1 MREGASRCASGDLD
15 AGSSFLEAAEIL
27 ATLAA
32 DFSLASDD
40 AHSDVARELG
50 ARAVLLS
57 ELCGAPP
64 LSRSSAMSARA
75 KVESLGLGSDTWSA
89 RLIDA
94 AAGGIA
100 DARAGFR
107 LDPTNPNDALALE
120 ELAAIRV
127 IYGRSTAVV
136 TPNLALAPITDRT
149 VFARAL
155 VRAASATGNP

>member
-1 MREGASRCASGDLD
+1 
-15 AGSSFLEAAEIL
+15 
-27 ATLAA
+27 
-32 DFSLASDD
+32 
-40 AHSDVARELG
+40 
-50 ARAVLLS
+50 
-57 ELCGAPP
+57 
-64 LSRSSAMSARA
+64 MSARA